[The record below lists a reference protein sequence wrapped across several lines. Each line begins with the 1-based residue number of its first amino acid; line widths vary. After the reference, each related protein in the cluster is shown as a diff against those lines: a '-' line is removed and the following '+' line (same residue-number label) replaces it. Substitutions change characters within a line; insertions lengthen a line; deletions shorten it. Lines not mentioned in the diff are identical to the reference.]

1 MRMEL
6 WQLITTSR
14 SVVPI
19 SECNEHAVSDLVVT
33 WSTMKEKMHQQVR
46 RRRRRRRRQRISYR
60 YSTYSS

>member
-33 WSTMKEKMHQQVR
+33 WSTMKEMHQQVS
-46 RRRRRRRRQRISYR
+46 RRRRRRRQRISYR
-60 YSTYSS
+60 YLQ